1 MARSTEAVRAL
12 AHHLYADEP
21 VVQER
26 RSGSRLR
33 ETAGRADRPHQAGS
47 GVAGL
52 DFDQGPSGRDR
63 GAK

>member
-1 MARSTEAVRAL
+1 MQTARSPETVRAL

-33 ETAGRADRPHQAGS
+33 ETAGRADRPHCVS
-47 GVAGL
+47 
-52 DFDQGPSGRDR
+52 
-63 GAK
+63 